1 MPCFNVVQVQ
11 VQPLSVATVATSVE
25 PPLQPVQNSKTL
37 VQLLL
42 DHLPHV
48 AVDFIRLQ
56 QLLEGLGKLLQ
67 LLTLQGTQLATL
79 LDLLAEL

>member
-1 MPCFNVVQVQ
+1 MYCRCI
-11 VQPLSVATVATSVE
+11 ATVATSVE
-25 PPLQPVQNSKTL
+25 PALQPVQNAKAF

-48 AVDFIRLQ
+48 AVNFVSLQ
-56 QLLEGLGKLLQ
+56 QLLEGLVKVVQ
-67 LLTLQGTQLATL
+67 LPTLQGTQLAAL